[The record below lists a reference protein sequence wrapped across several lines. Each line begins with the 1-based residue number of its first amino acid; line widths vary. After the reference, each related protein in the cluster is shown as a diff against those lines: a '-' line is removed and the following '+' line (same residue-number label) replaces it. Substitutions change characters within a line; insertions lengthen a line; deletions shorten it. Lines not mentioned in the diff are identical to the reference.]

1 MFIAFD
7 GIDGAGKNTI
17 YENIANYLS
26 KYYDVQVFDMGKL
39 GFLDDII
46 NNIKNGEYLC
56 SSEIRECIYYFE
68 GVLFSNNIAQKYI
81 NDPKKH
87 ILIDRYILSY
97 MSYGPLNG
105 MNINRIHKLCK
116 NMVWPDY
123 YFYIDTFPETALQ
136 RIAAYR
142 NIDKPEIG
150 YKNSLVSNE
159 EKNRKRFI
167 EYQTNVRK
175 NFLQAIKNSSHVI
188 HFVDNNGTISQSID
202 RVKEIL
208 YNQFTKFD

>member
-81 NDPKKH
+81 NDPEKH

-150 YKNSLVSNE
+150 YKNSIVSDE

-167 EYQTNVRK
+167 EYQTNVRN
-175 NFLQAIKNSSHVI
+175 NFLQAIKNSSHLI
-188 HFVDNNGTISQSID
+188 HLIDNNGTVNQSID
-202 RVKEIL
+202 TVKEIL
-208 YNQFTKFD
+208 SF

>member
-167 EYQTNVRK
+167 EYQTNVRN
-175 NFLQAIKNSSHVI
+175 NFLQAIKNSSHLI
-188 HFVDNNGTISQSID
+188 HLIDNNGTVNQSID
-202 RVKEIL
+202 TVKGIL
-208 YNQFTKFD
+208 SF